1 MTGDDLVR
9 SATRVLALL
18 EALNERD
25 NATLVFLAERTQL
38 PKATIVRLLHTL
50 EHAGFV
56 HKLSRSEGYALTE
69 RVLRLSSGFRHTDQ
83 VVAVG
88 RGYLDAFTATH
99 KWPISLQTY
108 DRGAMLFRYGTRD
121 QSPLSAD
128 PPALNRRMP
137 ILGSAQGQ
145 VYLAFC
151 SGTERELI
159 LAMLRASKH
168 PANAMAGQT
177 SLVAKLLA
185 DVLRQ
190 GYALRAGT
198 QRDRITGF
206 AVPVLHDDGVA
217 ATVGMRFF
225 TTTMK
230 PEEAVQRYLA
240 PLRQVAASITAAL
253 D

>member
-1 MTGDDLVR
+1 MSDDDIVR
-9 SATRVLALL
+9 SASRVLALL

-25 NATLVFLAERTQL
+25 NATLVFLQARTQL
-38 PKATIVRLLHTL
+38 PKATLVRLLHTL

-69 RVLRLSSGFRHTDQ
+69 RVLRLSSGFRHTDR

-88 RGYLDAFTATH
+88 RGYLDAFTAAH

-108 DRGAMLFRYGTRD
+108 DRGAMRFRYGTRE
-121 QSPLSAD
+121 QSPLSTD

-137 ILGSAQGQ
+137 MLGSAQGQ
-145 VYLAFC
+145 VYLSFC
-151 SGTERELI
+151 SSTERELI
-159 LAMLRASKH
+159 LIMLRASKH
-168 PANAMAGQT
+168 PANLMASQT

-185 DVLRQ
+185 DVRHQ

-198 QRDRITGF
+198 LRDRITGL
-206 AVPVLHDDGVA
+206 AVPVLQGDGVA

-225 TTTMK
+225 TTAMK
-230 PEEAVQRYLA
+230 PDEAVQRYLA
-240 PLRQVAASITAAL
+240 TLRQVAASIAAAL
-253 D
+253 A